1 MRSTICLAAAVLLAA
16 PAAAKT
22 ESAYTKLMTEG
33 AGCTVIDANEEE
45 GWSTSRCPG
54 YGGVPVFVSEGDL
67 RLMVSYGWNAKAEI
81 AAAQTFPL
89 FNTIGETLEW
99 RLRDG
104 KPFATILRW
113 KIDGGPDMPRGE
125 VLVVTQLDEGN
136 QCWVAT
142 VNASRNKNANELA
155 RKAADELAG
164 TVTCD
169 GSQAPAIGVSDPDLG
184 Q

>member
-1 MRSTICLAAAVLLAA
+1 MRSTIFLAAASIAA
-16 PAAAKT
+16 GSAAAGND
-22 ESAYTKLMTEG
+22 SAYTKLMTPE
-33 AGCTVIDANEEE
+33 ANCTLVDSNEEE
-45 GWSTSRCPG
+45 AWSISRCPG
-54 YGGVPVFVSEGDL
+54 RDGIAVFVSEGDL
-67 RLMVSYGWNAKAEI
+67 RMSVSYGWNAKAET
-81 AAAQTFPL
+81 AASQTFPL

-113 KIDGGPDMPRGE
+113 KMDGGPDMPKGE
-125 VLVVTQLDEGN
+125 VLVVTQLNEGN

-142 VNASRNKNANELA
+142 VNASKNKDANELA

-164 TVTCD
+164 TITCD
-169 GSQAPAIGVSDPDLG
+169 GHQPQAIGIADPDLG